1 MVISFHWIDMIC
13 AMDLVSSS
21 REKIEAKLSLTTLF
35 DWNCYQLSMGMVI
48 TTPSLVHR
56 SSIVAVL

>member
-1 MVISFHWIDMIC
+1 MIC